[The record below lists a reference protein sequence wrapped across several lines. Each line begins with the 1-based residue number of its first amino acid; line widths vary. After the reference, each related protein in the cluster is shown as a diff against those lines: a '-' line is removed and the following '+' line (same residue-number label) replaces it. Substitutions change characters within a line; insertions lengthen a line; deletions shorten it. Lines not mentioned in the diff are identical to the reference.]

1 MLLLRLISVLYFV
14 VKYILHVPFIFNLKN
29 IFLLYLG
36 LVWLVQESI
45 VRVKN
50 LHLLLIPLV
59 SRQSLRISFRNKRC
73 LLVLSQYRIFQ
84 NFNSFLKFISFDGVY
99 LGVWLAHELFKFLNI
114 TVWSFFQDFFHSVLN
129 EKAFHASDILI
140 VLLALVLLAFL
151 LLFVIFHIHIYS
163 CY

>member
-1 MLLLRLISVLYFV
+1 MRLISVLYFV
-14 VKYILHVPFIFNLKN
+14 VKYILHVPFIFNLRN
-29 IFLLYLG
+29 NFLLYLG

-59 SRQSLRISFRNKRC
+59 SRQNLRISFRNKRW

-84 NFNSFLKFISFDGVY
+84 NFNSFLKFISFDGVN

-129 EKAFHASDILI
+129 EKAFHASDFLI
-140 VLLALVLLAFL
+140 VLFTLVLLTFL
-151 LLFVIFHIHIYS
+151 ILFVIFHIHIYS